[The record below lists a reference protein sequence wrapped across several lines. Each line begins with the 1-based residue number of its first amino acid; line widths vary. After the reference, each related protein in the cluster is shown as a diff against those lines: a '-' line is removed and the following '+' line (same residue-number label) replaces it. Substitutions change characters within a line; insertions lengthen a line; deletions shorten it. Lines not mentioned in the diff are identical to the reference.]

1 VITFTDISVAP
12 CSSLGYKVH
21 GCGDALFPGGVGKT
35 SSPEN
40 FNSLLDEVSSRLFDA
55 LPDVT
60 WFHPGHG
67 DDSTL
72 GEQKPHLDEWRAR
85 GW

>member
-1 VITFTDISVAP
+1 M
-12 CSSLGYKVH
+12 
-21 GCGDALFPGGVGKT
+21 GKT

-40 FNSLLDEVSSRLFDA
+40 FTSLLNDVSERLFDA
-55 LPDVT
+55 LPDDT
-60 WFHPGHG
+60 WVYPG
-67 DDSTL
+67 DDTTL

>member
-1 VITFTDISVAP
+1 M
-12 CSSLGYKVH
+12 
-21 GCGDALFPGGVGKT
+21 LFPSGVGKT
-35 SSPEN
+35 TSPEN
-40 FNSLLDEVSSRLFDA
+40 FTSPLNDVSERLFDA
-55 LPDVT
+55 LPDDT
-60 WFHPGHG
+60 WFYPGHG

>member
-1 VITFTDISVAP
+1 MVITL
-12 CSSLGYKVH
+12 SLG
-21 GCGDALFPGGVGKT
+21 GLRNT

-40 FNSLLDEVSSRLFDA
+40 FTSLFNDVSERLFDA
-55 LPDVT
+55 LPDGT
-60 WFHPGHG
+60 WFYAGRG

-72 GEQKPHLDEWRAR
+72 GEQKPHVEEWRAR